1 MTQEERDEKK
11 IKNVGKHI
19 GLEKQKL
26 HSLLGR
32 QVTPWSSY
40 NQAIIYIDIYT
51 YIYVCCIINNIL
63 TDKVESD
70 KENMADEENSDW
82 LHKNDSSQPMQWNKH
97 ALGIV
102 FDYMMV
108 VSYYIVA

>member
-1 MTQEERDEKK
+1 MKK

-19 GLEKQKL
+19 SLEKQKL
-26 HSLLGR
+26 HSLVGR
-32 QVTPWSSY
+32 EVTSWSSY
-40 NQAIIYIDIYT
+40 SQAIIYIDIY
-51 YIYVCCIINNIL
+51 IYMCVCVCCIINNIL

-102 FDYMMV
+102 FDYMMA

>member
-1 MTQEERDEKK
+1 M
-11 IKNVGKHI
+11 
-19 GLEKQKL
+19 
-26 HSLLGR
+26 GR

-102 FDYMMV
+102 FDYMMA